1 MQIIDK
7 KDKRILACLEKN
19 GRAQLS
25 EVARASGLS
34 KPGAAKRIAR
44 LESDGIISGYLTHVG
59 FRALSLFNFRR
70 YLKFE
75 GVPAGFEREVADWL
89 KTQGCVRWLCLCQ
102 GEYDLIARTM
112 VHDLYE
118 FRQFEQAL
126 MARFGKNI
134 GKRVFSAIINDAYH
148 NCTHITGNEGNNSAP
163 EKEYAGKAVA
173 LTEADLKVLFH
184 LFENCRQSAREI
196 AKKAGMKPDAVLY
209 HIKKL
214 EKEGVITKYSVKID
228 RGKLGYSTM
237 KALFWLRQAAPED
250 LLRLR
255 KYCEMHPKV
264 SFYGEIIGQW
274 DMEVDF
280 DVQGNAEA
288 HEILSEMRAKFAGL
302 IHDFLVLNLIE
313 EHEANFVSG
322 LIEEGVTE

>member
-1 MQIIDK
+1 MQTIDK
-7 KDKRILACLEKN
+7 KDKKILACLERN

-44 LESDGIISGYLTHVG
+44 LESDGIISGYLTHVS
-59 FRALSLFNFRR
+59 FRALDLFNFRL

-75 GVPAGFEREVADWL
+75 GAPAGFEREVAIWL
-89 KTQGCVRWLCLCQ
+89 KKQACVRWLCLCQ

-118 FRQFEQAL
+118 FRRFEQAL

-134 GKRVFSAIINDAYH
+134 GRRVFCAIINDAYH
-148 NCTHITGNEGNNSAP
+148 NCTHLTGNEGNGSIP

-173 LTEADLKVLFH
+173 LAGADLKVLYH

-196 AKKAGMKPDAVLY
+196 AKKAGMLPDAVLY
-209 HIKKL
+209 HIRKL
-214 EKEGVITKYSVKID
+214 EKEGVVTKYSVKID
-228 RGKLGYSTM
+228 RGKLGFSTM
-237 KALFWLRQAAPED
+237 KALFWLRQASPAD
-250 LLRLR
+250 LLRFR

-288 HEILSEMRAKFAGL
+288 HEILSGMRAKFAGL
-302 IHDFLVLNLIE
+302 IHDFSVLNLIE
-313 EHEANFVSG
+313 EHEANFVAG
-322 LIEEGVTE
+322 LMEKSVI